1 MMAESMAADIRIVE
15 EAKKPRGMNPKKFA
29 LWLFIVSVM
38 MLFGAWT
45 SAYIVKRGEP
55 GWSSLVLPG
64 QFWVNTGII
73 ILSSI
78 TMLWAQ
84 RSARKDNLQET
95 KLALAVTTALGVA
108 FLVGQWLA
116 WGKMVE
122 MNYYFAGSG
131 SNSSS
136 SFIYVLTGF
145 HGLHIISGVVVL
157 LIVLFAAFRYK
168 VHSKNMLRMELCST
182 YWHFLGV
189 LWLYL
194 FVFLLL
200 NR

>member
-1 MMAESMAADIRIVE
+1 MKNSMAADIRIVE
-15 EAKKPRGMNPKKFA
+15 EAKKPQSMNPKKFA
-29 LWLFIVSVM
+29 LWLFMVSVM

-55 GWSSLVLPG
+55 GWSSFELPG
-64 QFWVNTGII
+64 QFWLNTAMI
-73 ILSSI
+73 ILSSA
-78 TMLWAQ
+78 TMIWAHY
-84 RSARKDNLQET
+84 SAKRDHLEHT
-95 KLALAVTTALGVA
+95 KIALGITTILGLG

-122 MNYYFAGSG
+122 MNYYFAGSS

-145 HGLHIISGVVVL
+145 HGLHIVSGVIFL
-157 LIVLFAAFRYK
+157 LLVLFATFKYK
-168 VHSKNMLRMELCST
+168 VHSKNMLRMEMCST
-182 YWHFLGV
+182 YWHFLGG

>member
-1 MMAESMAADIRIVE
+1 MAAEIRIVE
-15 EAKKPRGMNPKKFA
+15 EAKRTRSMNPKKFA
-29 LWLFIVSVM
+29 LWLFIVSVI

-45 SAYIVKRGEP
+45 SAYMVKRGEP
-55 GWSSLVLPG
+55 GWSSFELPV
-64 QFWVNTGII
+64 QFWVNTAMII
-73 ILSSI
+73 ISSV
-78 TMLWAQ
+78 TMVWAQ
-84 RSARKDNLQET
+84 QSARRDNLEQT
-95 KLALAVTTALGVA
+95 KLALGLTTLLGVA

-116 WGKMVE
+116 WEKMVD

-145 HGLHIISGVVVL
+145 HGLHIVSGIVFL
-157 LIVLFAAFRYK
+157 LIVLVSAFRYN
-168 VHSKNMLRMELCST
+168 VHSKNMLRIEMCST
-182 YWHFLGV
+182 YWHFLGG

>member
-1 MMAESMAADIRIVE
+1 
-15 EAKKPRGMNPKKFA
+15 
-29 LWLFIVSVM
+29 

-55 GWSSLVLPG
+55 GWSSFELPG
-64 QFWVNTGII
+64 QFWLNTGII

-78 TMLWAQ
+78 TMIWAHL
-84 RSARKDNLQET
+84 SAKKDNVEQT
-95 KLALAVTTALGVA
+95 KMALGITTALGVA
-108 FLVGQWLA
+108 FLIGQWLA
-116 WGKMVE
+116 WEKMVD

-145 HGLHIISGVVVL
+145 HGLHILSGVVFL
-157 LIVLFAAFRYK
+157 LIVLVAAFRYK
-168 VHSKNMLRMELCST
+168 VHSKNMLKIEMCST
-182 YWHFLGV
+182 YWHFLGG

>member
-1 MMAESMAADIRIVE
+1 MATDFRIIE
-15 EAKKPRGMNPKKFA
+15 EAKKPNSMNPKKFA
-29 LWLFIVSVM
+29 LWLFIVSVC
-38 MLFGAWT
+38 MLFGGWT

-55 GWSSLVLPG
+55 GWTSFELPG
-64 QFWVNTGII
+64 EFWVNTGIM
-73 ILSSI
+73 ILSSV
-78 TMLWAQ
+78 TMIWAQ
-84 RSARKDNLQET
+84 RAARRDSLEQS
-95 KLALAVTTALGVA
+95 KLALALTTLLGIA

-116 WGKMVE
+116 WGKMVA
-122 MNYYFAGSG
+122 MNHYFAGGG

-145 HGLHIISGVVVL
+145 HGLHIISGIIVL
-157 LIVLFAAFRYK
+157 LIALVATFRYK
-168 VHSKNMLRMELCST
+168 VHSRNMLRMELCST

-194 FVFLLL
+194 FLFLLL

>member
-1 MMAESMAADIRIVE
+1 MENNMAADIKIVE
-15 EAKKPRGMNPKKFA
+15 EAKKPRSMNPKKFA
-29 LWLFIVSVM
+29 LWLFMVSVM

-55 GWSSLVLPG
+55 GWSSFELPG
-64 QFWVNTGII
+64 QFWLNTALIL
-73 ILSSI
+73 LSSV
-78 TMLWAQ
+78 TMVWAYY
-84 RSARKDNLQET
+84 SAKKDHLQTT
-95 KLALAVTTALGVA
+95 KIALGITTALGLA
-108 FLVGQWLA
+108 FLAGQWLA

-122 MNYYFAGSG
+122 MNYHFAGSG

-145 HGLHIISGVVVL
+145 HGLHIVSGVLFL
-157 LIVLFAAFRYK
+157 LIVLFATFKYK
-168 VHSKNMLRMELCST
+168 VHSKNMLKIEMCSA
-182 YWHFLGV
+182 YWHFLGG

>member
-1 MMAESMAADIRIVE
+1 MAADFRIVE
-15 EAKKPRGMNPKKFA
+15 EARKPRSMNPKKFA
-29 LWLFIVSVM
+29 LWLFMVSVM

-55 GWSSLVLPG
+55 GWALLELPD
-64 QFWVNTGII
+64 QFWVNTWII
-73 ILSSI
+73 IASSVTLI
-78 TMLWAQ
+78 WARRAAGKNNPEQ
-84 RSARKDNLQET
+84 T
-95 KLALAVTTALGVA
+95 KLAVGITTLLGVA

-122 MNYYFAGSG
+122 MNYYFSG

-145 HGLHIISGVVVL
+145 HGLHIVSGVVLL
-157 LIVLFAAFRYK
+157 LILLVSAFRYR
-168 VHSKNMLRMELCST
+168 VHSRNMLRMEMCST
-182 YWHFLGV
+182 YWHFLGG

>member
-1 MMAESMAADIRIVE
+1 MDKSMAADIRIVE
-15 EAKKPRGMNPKKFA
+15 EAKKPQSMNPKRFA
-29 LWLFIVSVM
+29 LWLFIVSVI

-55 GWSSLVLPG
+55 GWSSFELPI
-64 QFWVNTGII
+64 QFWLNTGII
-73 ILSSI
+73 ILSSAS
-78 TMLWAQ
+78 MVWA
-84 RSARKDNLQET
+84 RLAAKKDDMAAT
-95 KLALAVTTALGVA
+95 KIALSLTTVLGAA

-116 WGKMVE
+116 WQKMVE
-122 MNYYFAGSG
+122 MNYFFAGSA

-145 HGLHIISGVVVL
+145 HGLHIVSGIIFL
-157 LIVLFAAFRYK
+157 LIVLGSAFRYK
-168 VHSKNMLRMELCST
+168 IHSKNMLRLELCST
-182 YWHFLGV
+182 YWHFLGG

>member
-1 MMAESMAADIRIVE
+1 MGKSMAADIKIVE
-15 EAKKPRGMNPKKFA
+15 EAEKPRSMNPKKFA
-29 LWLFIVSVM
+29 LWLFIVSVC

-55 GWSSLVLPG
+55 GWSSFELPG
-64 QFWVNTGII
+64 EFWLTTAII
-73 ILSSI
+73 MLSSV
-78 TMLWAQ
+78 TMIWAH
-84 RSARKDNLQET
+84 RSAKRDNLEQT
-95 KLALAVTTALGVA
+95 KRALVVTAILGVA
-108 FLVGQWLA
+108 FLVGQWIA

-122 MNYYFAGSG
+122 MNYYFSGAG

-145 HGLHIISGVVVL
+145 HGVHIISGIVVL
-157 LIVLFAAFRYK
+157 LLMLIAAFKFK
-168 VHSKNMLRMELCST
+168 VHSKNMLGMELCST
-182 YWHFLGV
+182 YWHFLGG

>member
-1 MMAESMAADIRIVE
+1 MAADIRIVE
-15 EAKKPRGMNPKKFA
+15 EAKKPRSMNPKKFA
-29 LWLFIVSVM
+29 LWLFMVSVV

-55 GWSSLVLPG
+55 GWSSFELPG
-64 QFWVNTGII
+64 QFWVSSAII
-73 ILSSI
+73 VLSSL
-78 TMLWAQ
+78 TMVWAQ
-84 RSARKDNLQET
+84 LSAGRDRLDQT
-95 KLALAVTTALGVA
+95 KLALGITTALGVA
-108 FLVGQWLA
+108 FLVAQWLA

-122 MNYYFAGSG
+122 MNYYFAGRG

-145 HGLHIISGVVVL
+145 HGLHIISGIVVL
-157 LIVLFAAFRYK
+157 VIAMIATFRYK
-168 VHSKNMLRMELCST
+168 VHSKNMLRLDLCAT
-182 YWHFLGV
+182 YWHFLGG

>member
-1 MMAESMAADIRIVE
+1 MGKTMAADIRIVE
-15 EAKKPRGMNPKKFA
+15 EAKKPHSMNPKKFA
-29 LWLFIVSVM
+29 LWLFIVSVC
-38 MLFGAWT
+38 MLFGGWT

-55 GWSSLVLPG
+55 GWSSFELPG
-64 QFWVNTGII
+64 EFWINTGIML
-73 ILSSI
+73 LSSV
-78 TMLWAQ
+78 TMVWAQ
-84 RSARKDNLQET
+84 RSARKDNLEQV
-95 KLALAVTTALGVA
+95 KLGLALTTLLGIA
-108 FLVGQWLA
+108 FLLGQWLA
-116 WGKMVE
+116 WGKMIA
-122 MNYYFAGSG
+122 MNHYFAGSG

-145 HGLHIISGVVVL
+145 HGLHIISGIVVL
-157 LIVLFAAFRYK
+157 LIALVAAFRYK
-168 VHSKNMLRMELCST
+168 VHSRNMLRMELCST

>member
-1 MMAESMAADIRIVE
+1 MAADIRIVE
-15 EAKKPRGMNPKKFA
+15 EAKKPQSMNPKKFA
-29 LWLFIVSVM
+29 LWLFMVSVM

-55 GWSSLVLPG
+55 GWSSFELPG
-64 QFWVNTGII
+64 QFWLNTGLIV
-73 ILSSI
+73 LSSI
-78 TMLWAQ
+78 TMIWAHY
-84 RSARKDNLQET
+84 SARRDNMEHT
-95 KLALAVTTALGVA
+95 KIALSITTVLGVG

-116 WGKMVE
+116 WQKMVD

-145 HGLHIISGVVVL
+145 HGLHIVSGVIFL
-157 LIVLFAAFRYK
+157 LIVLYAAFKYRI
-168 VHSKNMLRMELCST
+168 HSKNMLKMEMCST